1 MVFCYAVFQ
10 ILTSRMTRT
19 EDPMTLHFYTGC
31 VGAGLATLL
40 VPLAWNGLPN
50 GHTLALLCLAG
61 LMGTVGHFL
70 LIQAFARAPA
80 STLSPF
86 LYVQIGFALLCG
98 WWVFDHVPG
107 WLETTGVLLIVVC
120 GVAASVLASRAASA
134 HQAPSEV

>member
-1 MVFCYAVFQ
+1 MP
-10 ILTSRMTRT
+10 
-19 EDPMTLHFYTGC
+19 D
-31 VGAGLATLL
+31 
-40 VPLAWNGLPN
+40 

-107 WLETTGVLLIVVC
+107 WLEAAGVLLIVVC
-120 GVAASVLASRAASA
+120 GVAASLLTRTAALPTS
-134 HQAPSEV
+134 PKT

>member
-1 MVFCYAVFQ
+1 M
-10 ILTSRMTRT
+10 
-19 EDPMTLHFYTGC
+19 
-31 VGAGLATLL
+31 LL
-40 VPLAWNGLPN
+40 PLAWKGIPDH
-50 GHTLALLCLAG
+50 HTLALLCLAG

-107 WLETTGVLLIVVC
+107 ALETTGVLLIVVC
-120 GVAASVLASRAASA
+120 GVAASLMANRSPPVNKVEA
-134 HQAPSEV
+134 